1 MSLLCKEVNARTMKK
16 SRDSSEEPFGVA
28 CEDNVYIPVSFL
40 LYSDKTEN
48 HGIQYVPQG
57 GHMQGV
63 VYKQSSE
70 TEGRIC

>member
-1 MSLLCKEVNARTMKK
+1 MKK

-48 HGIQYVPQG
+48 RGIQYAPKEDTCKG
-57 GHMQGV
+57 
-63 VYKQSSE
+63 
-70 TEGRIC
+70 